1 MSELSVSIP
10 TSVVLCT
17 WLSLLVC
24 LLVPL
29 GGYVALQIRRQHVSL
44 SFLWG
49 ILTFLVASVLVRN
62 IIIGILLPGLP
73 GYAWLQAN
81 PWAMGLVYGLSA
93 GILEECGRLIVLANF
108 MPRNRRYVDGLAM
121 GLGHAW
127 LEAILVAGL
136 GLVSNLAAFSA
147 VQNGVH
153 LQLEAEQAMEIV
165 QAVQAITVQDTLL
178 VAAERLMA
186 MVMHV
191 AFTLML
197 LNGLREGRPVRGL
210 LLAVGAHSL
219 VDSITSIIV
228 AYLPLSTLALEG
240 IVLAMTAPLG
250 WYAFWVRRRFQEL
263 RRA

>member
-178 VAAERLMA
+178 
-186 MVMHV
+186 HV